1 MPARQE
7 PHDFFPCNLREA
19 TPTSLG
25 IGAFSP
31 SPASTHLMSAMT
43 GRASAPTLSFPKW
56 FLKSGAHVCPAN
68 LYLAPRVISTPIIVL
83 LPHSLRFRFASG
95 LPGGPLAPGLLMC
108 RVNEF
113 RGCLVSGCYYFNT
126 CLHLR
131 CHTRV
136 CALVHLDRPFSDR
149 GEYAERSARI

>member
-31 SPASTHLMSAMT
+31 SPASTHLMFAMT

-83 LPHSLRFRFASG
+83 LPHSFALSIRFWVAWWATGTGPPHVSRERVPGVPCFRMLLFQYLPPPEVPYKGLR
-95 LPGGPLAPGLLMC
+95 PCPP
-108 RVNEF
+108 
-113 RGCLVSGCYYFNT
+113 
-126 CLHLR
+126 
-131 CHTRV
+131 
-136 CALVHLDRPFSDR
+136 
-149 GEYAERSARI
+149 